1 VAGGKSSVPFDSA
14 PSRACCVL
22 AHNNTGRAWAI
33 IGHDPDATQTD
44 DLQETNNAL
53 ASLPAFG
60 TSFSLPS
67 GEGLLTEGRGAGFR
81 RFPRGS
87 ARHLFLGSV
96 GFNRRASG
104 EGAIRKFGINP
115 MHQNRT

>member
-1 VAGGKSSVPFDSA
+1 MRTEILGETARRRLHMSPSPYRKIAARLSRQLLDLDEVGVARTALTHAGGV
-14 PSRACCVL
+14 
-22 AHNNTGRAWAI
+22 
-33 IGHDPDATQTD
+33 
-44 DLQETNNAL
+44 
-53 ASLPAFG
+53 
-60 TSFSLPS
+60 
-67 GEGLLTEGRGAGFR
+67 GFR